1 MSDVLVVG
9 CGLIGTSIGLAL
21 RGEATVL
28 LQDRDSTNVDIAVA
42 RGAGEPWDGFQRV
55 DLVVVAT
62 PPRFVAPQ
70 LKSLQDRDVAR
81 TYTHVASVQSKVQR
95 EVEALA
101 CELSTIVG
109 SHPLA
114 GRESSGPAAATS
126 DLFVGRPWALCPAPG
141 SSRSAVEAVRW
152 LAVACGAS
160 PVELAADRHDAAVA
174 LLSHLPQVA
183 ARAQAR
189 VLGEEQRARE
199 AGDPASASDV
209 TAVLSGPGLVD
220 TTRLAASDA
229 GLWTDIL
236 TLNAERV
243 APVVRGLADSLA
255 ALAGALE
262 QHAGAD
268 PAGRAA
274 TEQVVHA
281 FLVRGNA
288 GRALVPVKRGE
299 LSEAFGR
306 VGVSVDDK
314 PGRLA
319 SLLAAAGAVG
329 VNVEDVHVEHVPGRP
344 QGVIELLV
352 DRSFVV
358 ALRSALE
365 AEGWQVLGG

>member
-1 MSDVLVVG
+1 
-9 CGLIGTSIGLAL
+9 
-21 RGEATVL
+21 
-28 LQDRDSTNVDIAVA
+28 VA
-42 RGAGEPWDGFQRV
+42 EP
-55 DLVVVAT
+55 
-62 PPRFVAPQ
+62 
-70 LKSLQDRDVAR
+70 
-81 TYTHVASVQSKVQR
+81 
-95 EVEALA
+95 
-101 CELSTIVG
+101 
-109 SHPLA
+109 
-114 GRESSGPAAATS
+114 
-126 DLFVGRPWALCPAPG
+126 
-141 SSRSAVEAVRW
+141 
-152 LAVACGAS
+152 
-160 PVELAADRHDAAVA
+160 
-174 LLSHLPQVA
+174 
-183 ARAQAR
+183 
-189 VLGEEQRARE
+189 RARE